1 MRKIC
6 VFTGTRADYG
16 LLADLMRLI
25 RDGADT
31 ALQIIAT
38 NMHLSPE
45 YGLTVREIEADGFT
59 VDSRVEMLLS
69 SDTPV
74 GTVKSVG
81 LAAIGYA
88 DALDRLRPDLIVI
101 LGDRYEMLP
110 AAQAA
115 LIFGIPVAHLYGG
128 DITEGAY
135 DDAIRHA
142 ITKMSHLH
150 FTATDE
156 AARRVVQMGEDPAR
170 VFCVGSIGIDNI
182 LRVPAMTRAELEADL
197 HFDLTDD
204 YLLITFHPATMEA
217 LDAPAQTCALLDAL
231 DEAAPHSHLLFT
243 LPNSDTAGRQVAAI
257 VRDYA
262 AARPERALAVASL
275 GRRRYFSAVRHAR
288 AVVGNSSSGL
298 TEVPAFGI
306 PTLNI
311 GRRQAGRTR
320 GASVVDCDATPAAIA
335 AGLRRVL
342 TDHMRTVAA
351 TVPNPYYR
359 PDTLATIYRT
369 LATHPLDHLTTKHFH
384 EM

>member
-81 LAAIGYA
+81 LASIGYA

-217 LDAPAQTCALLDAL
+217 LDAPAQTRALLSAL
-231 DEAAPHSHLLFT
+231 DEAAPHSRLLFT

-320 GASVVDCDATPAAIA
+320 GGSVVDCDATRDAIA
-335 AGLRRVL
+335 AGLRQVL
-342 TDHMRTVAA
+342 TDHMRTLAA
-351 TVPNPYYR
+351 TAPNPYHR
-359 PDTLATIYRT
+359 PDTLDRIYNIIS
-369 LATHPLDHLTTKHFH
+369 THPLDHLTTKHFH
-384 EM
+384 DL

>member
-217 LDAPAQTCALLDAL
+217 LDAPAQTRALLDAL
-231 DEAAPHSHLLFT
+231 DEAAPHSRLLFT

-262 AARPERALAVASL
+262 AARPDRALAVASL

-320 GASVVDCDATPAAIA
+320 GASVVDCDATRDAIA
-335 AGLRRVL
+335 AGLRQVL

-351 TVPNPYYR
+351 TAPNPYHR
-359 PDTLATIYRT
+359 PDTLDRIYNIIS
-369 LATHPLDHLTTKHFH
+369 THPFDHLTTKHFH
-384 EM
+384 EL

>member
-182 LRVPAMTRAELEADL
+182 LRVPAMTRAEIEADL

-217 LDAPAQTCALLDAL
+217 LDAPAQTRALLDAL
-231 DEAAPHSHLLFT
+231 DEAAPHSRLLFT

-262 AARPERALAVASL
+262 AARPDRALAVASL

-320 GASVVDCDATPAAIA
+320 GASVIDCDATRDAIA
-335 AGLRRVL
+335 AGLRQVL

-351 TVPNPYYR
+351 TARNPYHR

-369 LATHPLDHLTTKHFH
+369 LATHPLDHLTAKHFH
-384 EM
+384 EL